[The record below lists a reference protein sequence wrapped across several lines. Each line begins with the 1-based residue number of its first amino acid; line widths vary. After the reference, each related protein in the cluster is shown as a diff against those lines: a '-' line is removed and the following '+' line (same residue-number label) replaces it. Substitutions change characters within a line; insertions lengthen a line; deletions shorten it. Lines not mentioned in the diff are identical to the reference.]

1 MAKLR
6 SGKNTHSDKIDR
18 KKPKQCF
25 KLKDLSIR
33 LKKLSESEIESLL
46 NPPKKYSLRNR
57 RVEIKKPIVKRKIEE
72 STTKTKQIATITSS
86 VIWKNLTSSS
96 NTLLPLH
103 PTDIVLAKMGTFR
116 PWPARVNSTY
126 RVGNVVKCYVLF
138 YGTMQIGSVL
148 RSECVKVCDCN
159 LYLSTAINE
168 IKSKFKWSLDYDYL
182 SATQDIQRSI
192 AIIKLTQVQKFFLA
206 VRDMERLC
214 GVPNDVSMIKEP
226 NI

>member
-6 SGKNTHSDKIDR
+6 SGKNTHSDKIDK
-18 KKPKQCF
+18 KKPKQSF

-33 LKKLSESEIESLL
+33 IKKLSKSEIESLL
-46 NPPKKYSLRNR
+46 NPPKNYSLRSGQVKN
-57 RVEIKKPIVKRKIEE
+57 KKSIVKKKIEQ
-72 STTKTKQIATITSS
+72 SVTKTKQIATITSS
-86 VIWKNLTSSS
+86 VIWKNLTNSSD
-96 NTLLPLH
+96 TLHPLH

-126 RVGNVVKCYVLF
+126 RVGNVIKCYVLF

-148 RSECVKVCDCN
+148 RSDCVKVCDCN
-159 LYLSTAINE
+159 VYLSTAVNE
-168 IKSKFKWSLDYDYL
+168 IKSKFKWFLDYEYL

-192 AIIKLTQVQKFFLA
+192 AIIKLTQVQKFLLA
-206 VRDMERLC
+206 VRDMERFY
-214 GVPNDVSMIKEP
+214 GVPNNLSMI